1 MIDLTE
7 ETKSGLAKLE
17 LLKKEYADLFEQ
29 RNYMLQYEETL
40 LASLYLTLLGRFQF
54 RLFTLKGDLSQL
66 NQRIQLAQAY
76 FNRNELP
83 DWHSI
88 DKKIEAKFKDYYRQ
102 IEAEAKKLAAA
113 KEFLKTN
120 FISDEDT
127 QKLKAIYKLLVKK
140 LHPDLNPRHSTKDA
154 ELFLKVQAAYDLCD
168 LDALNE
174 ILLYMTSEESVL
186 PAEMPGEIPDLN
198 KQIEEITAVN
208 VDLKEK
214 IEKLNN
220 VFPFVYRE
228 KLKDEKWVEDERTQI
243 DLQIKLV
250 DKELE
255 MKTEY
260 LMLLKSWKPEL
271 LH

>member
-7 ETKSGLAKLE
+7 ESKNGLARLE

-29 RNYMLQYEETL
+29 RNYMLQYEESL
-40 LASLYLTLLGRFQF
+40 LVSLYLTLVGQFQF
-54 RLFTLKGDLSQL
+54 RLFSLKGDLSQL
-66 NQRIQLAQAY
+66 NQRIQLAQVY

-120 FISDEDT
+120 FISDEDAT
-127 QKLKAIYKLLVKK
+127 KLKAIYKLLVKK
-140 LHPDLNPRHSTKDA
+140 LHPDLNPSHPAKDA
-154 ELFLKVQAAYDLCD
+154 ELFLKVQAAYDLAD
-168 LDALNE
+168 LEALNE
-174 ILLYMTSEESVL
+174 ILLYLTNEEAGV
-186 PAEMPGEIPDLN
+186 PGDIPDLK
-198 KQIEEITAVN
+198 KQIEKIAAVN
-208 VDLKEK
+208 RDLKVK

-220 VFPFVYRE
+220 VFPFIYRD
-228 KLKDEKWVEDERTQI
+228 KLKDEKWVEDERTQL
-243 DLQIKLV
+243 DLQMQLV
-250 DKELE
+250 EKELE